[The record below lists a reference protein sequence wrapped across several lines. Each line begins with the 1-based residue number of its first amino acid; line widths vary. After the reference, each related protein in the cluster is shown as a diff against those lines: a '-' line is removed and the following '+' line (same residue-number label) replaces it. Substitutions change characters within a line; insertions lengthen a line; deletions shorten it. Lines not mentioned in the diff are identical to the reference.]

1 MKKKIISMSL
11 ATILLFCLTISVCAD
26 YVGSVKS
33 DIYHYSDCYWAKQ
46 ISSYNRIWF
55 ENVTQAKNYGYRA
68 CKVCNPPSNSYSDG
82 NYTSGASTSGN
93 NTSSNYTS
101 KAHQDYEPCIVAT
114 DIRTFVNG
122 LEIPTFAY
130 SGDDSNGT
138 NSCIV
143 ILAEDLAG
151 YGFDVVWNPKTNIVS
166 VSDND
171 YKALTPIPMGYYRG
185 LKKGEKVFDM
195 AHNTV
200 ASVSLRA
207 NNKSH
212 YVYRKYTL
220 NGYVAIDVD
229 ELANVAQF
237 SWDGYNRTVSIISR

>member
-1 MKKKIISMSL
+1 MKKKIISMLL

-46 ISSYNRIWF
+46 ISSYNKIWF
-55 ENVTQAKNYGYRA
+55 KNVTQARNYGYRA
-68 CKVCNPPSNSYSDG
+68 CYVCNPPSSSYTSG
-82 NYTSGASTSGN
+82 NYT
-93 NTSSNYTS
+93 
-101 KAHQDYEPCIVAT
+101 YEPLPTYTPSIIAT
-114 DIRTFVNG
+114 DIRTYVNG
-122 LEIPTFAY
+122 FEIPTFAY
-130 SGDDSNGT
+130 SGDDRNGK

-143 ILAEDLAG
+143 VLAEDLAG
-151 YGFDVVWNPKTNIVS
+151 YGFDVEWNPQTKMVY
-166 VSDND
+166 VADND
-171 YKALTPIPMGYYRG
+171 YKALNPIPMKYYRSFKTG
-185 LKKGEKVFDM
+185 AKVFDIVK
-195 AHNTV
+195 NTV
-200 ASVSLRA
+200 VPVSLKV
-207 NNKSH
+207 NNKTH